1 MLYVNK
7 CKFVSIVVFFYFF
20 CVVVVYVV
28 LLFLFSLLLFVLL
41 LFANIYRIALVNAM
55 PKPPRLIQRPRIL
68 SKFSQL
74 NEEGP
79 A

>member
-7 CKFVSIVVFFYFF
+7 CKFVSIVFFYFF
-20 CVVVVYVV
+20 CVVVYVV

>member
-7 CKFVSIVVFFYFF
+7 CKFVSIVFFYFF
-20 CVVVVYVV
+20 CVVVYVV
-28 LLFLFSLLLFVLL
+28 LLFLFSLLFVLL

>member
-7 CKFVSIVVFFYFF
+7 CKFVSIVFFYFF

-28 LLFLFSLLLFVLL
+28 LLFLFSLLFVLL